1 MLQENEYIIA
11 LKEDLVNNRQ
21 YRINQDISYSLE
33 DFEYHNEIETDVS
46 VTLEKRAVE
55 GYVFTIKLLRQWQLK
70 TDGLD
75 RWDLDMAQLRK
86 NLVVE
91 TDVSGRILHVLNI
104 EAVKALWQD
113 LKPSISKKY
122 GSDEDGKTVINSG
135 VALLHTPGEL
145 ERVLQTSYL
154 YHGLLPG
161 LYHHSFSRDN
171 DFSILGSRIIP
182 NSIGTAALT
191 FNTVAKLHDYDSLT
205 GACRVKNDGELDQES
220 LDKEGIATLL
230 RGLTDIYN
238 LNTRVEGFHLEDYS
252 FDRHHW
258 ITESAQ
264 LTQYAV
270 EGTLMY
276 RNLCTVKPLED

>member
-1 MLQENEYIIA
+1 MLQENEYTIA
-11 LKEDLVNNRQ
+11 LKEDLANTRQ
-21 YRINQDISYSLE
+21 YRVNQDISYSLE
-33 DFEYHNEIETDVS
+33 DFEYHNEIEADVS

-91 TDVSGRILHVLNI
+91 TDVSGQIQQVLNI
-104 EAVKALWQD
+104 EEIKALWQN
-113 LKPSISKKY
+113 LKPAISSKY
-122 GSDEDGKTVINSG
+122 GHDEESKTVINSG
-135 VALLHTPGEL
+135 VELLHTPGEL

-161 LYHHSFSRDN
+161 LYHQPFNRDN
-171 DFSILGSRIIP
+171 DFSVKGSRVIP

-191 FNTVAKLHDYDSLT
+191 FNTVAKLHDYDSFT
-205 GACRVKNDGELDQES
+205 GACRVKIDGELDQES
-220 LDKEGIATLL
+220 LDKEKITALL

-238 LNTRVEGFHLEDYS
+238 LNTHVEGFHLEDYS

-264 LTQYAV
+264 LTQYAI

>member
-1 MLQENEYIIA
+1 MLQENEYTIA
-11 LKEDLVNNRQ
+11 LKEDLVNSRR

-46 VTLEKRAVE
+46 VTLEKKTVE

-86 NLVVE
+86 NLVIE
-91 TDVSGRILHVLNI
+91 TDISGQILHVLNI
-104 EAVKALWQD
+104 EEIKALWQD
-113 LKPSISKKY
+113 LKPAISSKY
-122 GSDEDGKTVINSG
+122 GKDEEDKTVINTS

-161 LYHHSFSRDN
+161 LYHQQFSRDD
-171 DFSILGSRIIP
+171 DFSIFGSRIIP

-191 FNTVAKLHDYDSLT
+191 FKTVTKLHEYDHIT
-205 GACRVKNDGELDQES
+205 GVCRVKIDGELDQES
-220 LDKEGIATLL
+220 LDKESIATLL

-238 LNTRVEGFHLEDYS
+238 LNTHVDGFHLEDYS
-252 FDRHHW
+252 FDRYHW

>member
-1 MLQENEYIIA
+1 MLQENEYVIA
-11 LKEDLVNNRQ
+11 IKEDLVNTRQ
-21 YRINQDISYSLE
+21 YRINQELSYSLE
-33 DFEYHNEIETDVS
+33 DFTYHNEIETDVS
-46 VTLEKRAVE
+46 VTLEQKAE
-55 GYVFTIKLLRQWQLK
+55 GGLIFTVKLLRQWQLK

-86 NLVVE
+86 NLLIE
-91 TDVSGRILHVLNI
+91 TDLSGKVKQVLNI
-104 EAVKALWQD
+104 DAVRALWQD
-113 LKPSISKKY
+113 LKPGLSAKY
-122 GSDEDGKTVINSG
+122 GDDEEGKAVINAG
-135 VALLHTPGEL
+135 IALLYEHGEL

-161 LYHHSFSRDN
+161 LYHQEFKRDH
-171 DFSILGSRIIP
+171 DFTIHGSRTIP
-182 NSIGTAALT
+182 NAIGTAALT
-191 FNTVAKLHDYDSLT
+191 FDTVTKLHEYDHIT
-205 GACRVKNDGELDQES
+205 GVCRVKTEGEVDQKS
-220 LDKEGIATLL
+220 LDKEGIAKLL

-238 LNTRVEGFHLEDYS
+238 LNTHVEGFHLEDYS

-264 LTQYAV
+264 LTQYAI

>member
-1 MLQENEYIIA
+1 MLQENEYTIA
-11 LKEDLVNNRQ
+11 LKEDLVNSRR

-33 DFEYHNEIETDVS
+33 DFDYHNEIETDVS
-46 VTLEKRAVE
+46 VTLEKKTVE

-75 RWDLDMAQLRK
+75 RWDLDMARLRK

-91 TDVSGRILHVLNI
+91 ADVTGQILQVLNI
-104 EAVKALWQD
+104 EEIKALWQN
-113 LKPSISKKY
+113 LKPAISSKY
-122 GSDEDGKTVINSG
+122 GSDEEGKTVINSG

-161 LYHHSFSRDN
+161 LYHHPFSQN
-171 DFSILGSRIIP
+171 TDFSIFGSRIIP

-191 FNTVAKLHDYDSLT
+191 FNTVAKLHDYDPLT
-205 GACRVKNDGELDQES
+205 GVCRVKIDGELDQES
-220 LDKEGIATLL
+220 LDKEKITALL

-238 LNTRVEGFHLEDYS
+238 LNTHVEGFHLEDYS

-264 LTQYAV
+264 LTQYAI
-270 EGTLMY
+270 EGTLIY